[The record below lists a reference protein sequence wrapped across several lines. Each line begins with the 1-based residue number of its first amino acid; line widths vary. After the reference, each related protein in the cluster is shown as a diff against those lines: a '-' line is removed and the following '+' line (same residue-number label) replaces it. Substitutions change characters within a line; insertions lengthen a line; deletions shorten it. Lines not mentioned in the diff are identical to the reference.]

1 MIRYVARRLLTAVLV
16 LLITLFV
23 TFMLMRGIG
32 GTPFYPA
39 EGYSIPLYLQR
50 ELTAYYHLD
59 RSWPV
64 QFATY
69 LWHILRF
76 DFGPTLSYRDQT
88 VTAVIHDGVPVS
100 LELAGL
106 AIALAL
112 ALGLPLGLASTLR
125 RGGALDVAATTIST
139 VLLATPV
146 FLFAEIGRDDLIMR
160 WNLGELGSSGAR
172 SAWLP
177 VVTLALAPAGY
188 VARLVR
194 AGAVET
200 LSEDYV
206 RFARA
211 KGLRRLRVL
220 LVHVLPN
227 SLTPFLS
234 AAVPTLALLVTSAF
248 FVERVYQ
255 VPGAADAFITAAER
269 RDYPL
274 VLGLTAVLAAVV
286 VLASLLADVLAAALD
301 VRLRED
307 RR

>member
-160 WNLGELGSSGAR
+160 WNLGELGWSGAR

>member
-59 RSWPV
+59 QPWPV
-64 QFATY
+64 QFAVY
-69 LWHILRF
+69 LWHIVRF

-88 VTAVIHDGVPVS
+88 VTAVIHGGVPVS

-106 AIALAL
+106 ATALAL
-112 ALGLPLGLASTLR
+112 LLGLPLGLASTLR
-125 RGGALDVAATTIST
+125 RGGPLDVAATAVSTI
-139 VLLATPV
+139 LLATPV
-146 FLFAEIGRDDLIMR
+146 FLFAELGRDDFIAK
-160 WNLGELGSSGAR
+160 WNLGELGWSGPR

-177 VVTLALAPAGY
+177 VITLALAPAGY

-194 AGAVET
+194 AGAVDT

-206 RFARA
+206 RFAHA
-211 KGLRRLRVL
+211 KGLRRGRILI
-220 LVHVLPN
+220 VHVLPN

-274 VLGLTAVLAAVV
+274 VLGLTAVLAAIV
-286 VLASLLADVLAAALD
+286 VLASLAADVLAAALD

>member
-160 WNLGELGSSGAR
+160 WNLGDLGWSGAR